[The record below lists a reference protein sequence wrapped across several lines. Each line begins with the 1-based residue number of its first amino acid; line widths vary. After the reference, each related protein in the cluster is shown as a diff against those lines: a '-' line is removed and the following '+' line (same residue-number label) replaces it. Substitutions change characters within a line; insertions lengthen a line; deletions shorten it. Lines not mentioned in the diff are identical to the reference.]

1 MLYLGYIFII
11 RGDNIDYR
19 YNLNYDIIGKRIRE
33 ARKAKKWTQ
42 SELAENLGLS
52 VNTIARLETNNAT
65 MSLKTAIKLANILE
79 IDINYLVSDFN
90 SDSEKPLDMLIN
102 SLLNEFSAKD
112 KELLI
117 PILTAIR
124 EYKKSV

>member
-1 MLYLGYIFII
+1 M
-11 RGDNIDYR
+11 DYR
-19 YNLNYDIIGKRIRE
+19 YNLDYDMIGKRIRE

-79 IDINYLVSDFN
+79 IDINYLVSDFS

-124 EYKKSV
+124 EYKK